1 MEQTDT
7 QPEVPVAPTTQE
19 EITTLTNKLEK
30 PPTQPIRDVET
41 FWNRLD
47 SLLTNIEE
55 GEANKQTKEF
65 HSFTNQPE
73 RVNISSDSDISITQ
87 AQFGIEEQTYN
98 NFRVAIKRPFL
109 DVKSIQLL
117 RASIPNAVTNIP
129 DDQTTFWYYRLPLC
143 YSGLISLSIPG
154 VSGYSNASYSTT
166 GVITPA
172 VSTATLISITPS
184 FPAVGLAT
192 YFITSLTG
200 LANGSSV
207 TISGVTPAGYNG
219 TFIIS
224 DISIPNVSF
233 RVVNATTGAA
243 NVASATLRQ
252 NITDTIDFN
261 LGTINNV
268 NGGFLGNYN
277 VADAAFGSFSA
288 TIYNYS
294 AASIGTILVL
304 SASRIIQQP
313 STSNLYMNRL
323 LPSYYKEELFD
334 YSTYKQAQNPYT
346 TYGLNR
352 TFGDYQSVLTE
363 LQKCSLRDPAY
374 DTNNGGTDLSG
385 AILMRNLFIPGDII
399 FSFNEQI
406 NKFRMKGN
414 NAFVTNSSSV
424 SILVRRYLIAGYND
438 PNIPIKA
445 EQLKVLTAGVSN
457 TTQSLDFPSVPG
469 ASMGGMPYLLYKTL
483 NMRLGFVW
491 DGVNTSIVVIP
502 NNFTNSVTRSL
513 LNRLRP
519 LIFDAILS
527 VDPSNPPLVGVTS
540 PAFTTIYTAD
550 TYADLVYTNSVSL
563 YADFTGGSTYDSVG
577 NTQLL
582 ACVPMNASNLGVTF
596 YNTTLYCPL
605 TKISDQIYEIEI
617 RMLTDT
623 GAPYNVPNSAIV
635 SLELALTY

>member
-7 QPEVPVAPTTQE
+7 PAEAPVSSTTQE
-19 EITTLTNKLEK
+19 EITTLTDNLEK

-47 SLLTNIEE
+47 SLLINIEE
-55 GEANKQTKEF
+55 GEAHKQTKEF

-73 RVNISSDSDISITQ
+73 RVNISSDSDISIAQ

-98 NFRVAIKRPFL
+98 SFRVPIKRPFL

-143 YSGLISLSIPG
+143 YSGLITVTGRYTNVAYNTS
-154 VSGYSNASYSTT
+154 
-166 GVITPA
+166 GVIT
-172 VSTATLISITPS
+172 
-184 FPAVGLAT
+184 
-192 YFITSLTG
+192 
-200 LANGSSV
+200 GS
-207 TISGVTPAGYNG
+207 
-219 TFIIS
+219 
-224 DISIPNVSF
+224 
-233 RVVNATTGAA
+233 
-243 NVASATLRQ
+243 
-252 NITDTIDFN
+252 TDTINFN
-261 LGTINNV
+261 LGTINSVTGAFVGNFNV
-268 NGGFLGNYN
+268 S
-277 VADAAFGSFSA
+277 DAAFGSFSA
-288 TIYNYS
+288 TIYNY
-294 AASIGTILVL
+294 AATPASIGTISVL
-304 SASRIIQQP
+304 SASRILQQP

-352 TFGDYQSVLTE
+352 TFGDYQSVLSE

-385 AILMRNLFIPGDII
+385 AILMRNLFIPGDIS

-406 NKFRMKGN
+406 NKFRMTGN
-414 NAFVTNSSSV
+414 NAFVTNSSSI
-424 SILVRRYLIAGYND
+424 SLLARRYLIAGYTD
-438 PNIPIKA
+438 PNIAIKA
-445 EQLKVLTAGVSN
+445 EQLKVLTAGVSG
-457 TTQSLDFPSVPG
+457 TTASLDFPSVPG
-469 ASMGGMPYLLYKTL
+469 ASMAGMPYLLYKTL

-491 DGVNTSIVVIP
+491 DGINTPIIVIP
-502 NNFTNSVTRSL
+502 NNNTNSVTRSL

-519 LIFDAILS
+519 LMFDSVLS
-527 VDPSNPPLVGVTS
+527 ADPVNPALLGVTS
-540 PAFTTIYTAD
+540 PQFTRVYTAD
-550 TYADLVYTNSVSL
+550 SYADLVYTGSVSL
-563 YADFTGGSTYDSVG
+563 YADFVGGATYDSIT

-623 GAPYNVPNSAIV
+623 GAPYNIPNSAIV

>member
-1 MEQTDT
+1 MERSDT
-7 QPEVPVAPTTQE
+7 QPDAPDETTTE
-19 EITTLTNKLEK
+19 KEITALTDKLEK

-73 RVNISSDSDISITQ
+73 RVNISSDSDISIAQ

-98 NFRVAIKRPFL
+98 SFRVPIKRPFL

-143 YSGLISLSIPG
+143 YSGLITVTG
-154 VSGYSNASYSTT
+154 RYTNVSYNTS
-166 GVITPA
+166 GVIT
-172 VSTATLISITPS
+172 
-184 FPAVGLAT
+184 
-192 YFITSLTG
+192 
-200 LANGSSV
+200 GS
-207 TISGVTPAGYNG
+207 
-219 TFIIS
+219 
-224 DISIPNVSF
+224 
-233 RVVNATTGAA
+233 
-243 NVASATLRQ
+243 
-252 NITDTIDFN
+252 TDTINFN
-261 LGTINNV
+261 LGTINDV
-268 NGGFLGNYN
+268 NGVFIGNYN
-277 VADAAFGSFSA
+277 VSDAAFGSFSA
-288 TIYNYS
+288 TIYNY
-294 AASIGTILVL
+294 ATPTPASIGTISVL

-385 AILMRNLFIPGDII
+385 AILMRNLYIPGDIT

-414 NAFVTNSSSV
+414 NAFVTNSSSI
-424 SILVRRYLIAGYND
+424 SILARRYLIAGYID

-445 EQLKVLTAGVSN
+445 EQLKVLTAGISG
-457 TTQSLDFPSVPG
+457 TTPSLDFPSVPG

-491 DGVNTSIVVIP
+491 DGINTPIIVIP
-502 NNFTNSVTRSL
+502 NNNTNSVTRSL

-519 LIFDAILS
+519 IMFDSVLSADPVNPALI
-527 VDPSNPPLVGVTS
+527 GVTS
-540 PAFTTIYTAD
+540 PQFTTTYTAD
-550 TYADLVYTNSVSL
+550 TYADLVYTGSVSL
-563 YADFTGGSTYDSVG
+563 YADFTGGSTYDSIS

-623 GAPYNVPNSAIV
+623 GAPYNIPNSAIV

>member
-1 MEQTDT
+1 MEQTEA
-7 QPEVPVAPTTQE
+7 PETSTTQE
-19 EITTLTNKLEK
+19 DMTALTDKLEK

-47 SLLTNIEE
+47 SLLINIEE
-55 GEANKQTKEF
+55 GEAQKQTKEF

-73 RVNISSDSDISITQ
+73 RVNISSDSDISIAQ
-87 AQFGIEEQTYN
+87 AQYGIEEQTYN
-98 NFRVAIKRPFL
+98 SFRVPIKRPFL

-143 YSGLISLSIPG
+143 YSGLITVTG
-154 VSGYSNASYSTT
+154 RYTNVSYNTS
-166 GVITPA
+166 GVIT
-172 VSTATLISITPS
+172 
-184 FPAVGLAT
+184 
-192 YFITSLTG
+192 
-200 LANGSSV
+200 GS
-207 TISGVTPAGYNG
+207 
-219 TFIIS
+219 
-224 DISIPNVSF
+224 
-233 RVVNATTGAA
+233 
-243 NVASATLRQ
+243 
-252 NITDTIDFN
+252 TDTINFN
-261 LGTINNV
+261 LGTINSV
-268 NGGFLGNYN
+268 TGAFVGNYN
-277 VADAAFGSFSA
+277 VSDAANGSYSA
-288 TIYNYS
+288 TIYNYAS
-294 AASIGTILVL
+294 PPVSIGTISVL
-304 SASRIIQQP
+304 SASIIIQQP

-385 AILMRNLFIPGDII
+385 AILMRNLYIPGDIT

-406 NKFRMKGN
+406 NRFRMKGN
-414 NAFVTNSSSV
+414 NAFVTNSSSI
-424 SILVRRYLIAGYND
+424 SILARRYLVAGYVD

-445 EQLKVLTAGVSN
+445 EQLKVLTAGVSG
-457 TTQSLDFPSVPG
+457 TTPSLDFPSVPG

-491 DGVNTSIVVIP
+491 DGINKPIIVIP
-502 NNFTNSVTRSL
+502 NNNTNSVTRSL

-519 LIFDAILS
+519 IMFDSVLSADPVNPALI
-527 VDPSNPPLVGVTS
+527 GVTS
-540 PAFTTIYTAD
+540 PQFTTTYTAD
-550 TYADLVYTNSVSL
+550 TYADLVYTGSVSL
-563 YADFTGGSTYDSVG
+563 YADFVGGATYDSIT

-582 ACVPMNASNLGVTF
+582 ACIPMNASNLGVTF

-623 GAPYNVPNSAIV
+623 GAPYNIPNSAIV